1 MGKDSILT
9 GEGLLQA
16 ISTMTDAKLKDISFD
31 ITQSY
36 TVSSVDNGKQG
47 EYLVTN
53 GATQLIAYSDRTDF
67 KIGDEVYVLTPE
79 GNPENPRFIMGKKEK
94 YENSYTKIDPYE
106 NFIEVEKIK
115 VLEGEENVIGLIA
128 NDENVFEYEIESF
141 ENLSITGYDSIG
153 ISAEFQTSLLE
164 TILGNYGL
172 RIDLYYSTEAQEEI
186 SISKSFD
193 SAYMMGNPYFF
204 DNFSN
209 QKIVFPISNLIKTI
223 NRIEVVFYQNNNF
236 LNKNNEEIPVI
247 NQGPVI
253 QDPNFD
259 SNIKVRNLT
268 LSFGYDISNIKDDY
282 VQICCEEKTSYK
294 EENDLKNLFL
304 RWVHIKNDKSRVFID
319 SDTFGNTDDQELR
332 YFLNN
337 CSIKWYRY
345 NLNLPINQ
353 EDEYGG
359 RYWEPIQT
367 NKALTFNYS
376 ITPSVVLQQE
386 SLKIVIVK
394 DDSDN
399 IVLSNEQKIIASDII
414 IFDNEEKIMDQSII
428 DLIKGFN
435 LKCEDNSLGNY
446 FVYDLTN
453 QIIDYNNSS
462 QIREIKCYMDNLP
475 ITSANK
481 LQWKFPKNN
490 TMLSFLQTEN
500 SNDYEIETDNNY
512 YILTAKNKNAENGYS
527 IKYKIKSTYKEN
539 FYNNTV
545 ICSYGQN
552 GANICQT
559 SFDFRFGNG
568 GTNGT
573 SSTLVLENVYN
584 KPLEDKDEK
593 GYISS
598 MAIQAIL
605 YNEQGEIEKNEN
617 ILYNFSLYKPY
628 NTEREDKLYLVQTG
642 NLCTITP
649 KDESIINEINILQCK
664 VEGYGDYNLIA
675 YYPIAISNSSD
686 NYFITGPTQIIYNN
700 AGKASYNS
708 APYQLYNEKGKIDN
722 CAWRIITEPF
732 IEEEDFS
739 LFIPK
744 ISNNELYVN
753 NQFIQNCPLV
763 AAQAYSVNDG
773 KETILF
779 TQPILMLMNSWFSQV
794 INEWDGKTLGINEEE
809 GYILSKMLSAGKKNR
824 NNQFSGVLLGDW
836 SGTNSQ
842 DTITKNT
849 GLYGFHEGV
858 MSFYFKDDGTAAIGK
873 AGKGQ
878 LQFDGNSGTIQSG
891 LYQQTKTNGAFIDM
905 VEGKI
910 ILANK
915 ENGQVVLNASSQN
928 LFKTNETGNFLDK
941 EDNILLQAYDNN
953 GEEYYYYND
962 KNGEKIV
969 SERVLVN
976 GFPIIVSK
984 DGSEENAKFKVAWD
998 GTIYA
1003 NNGKFQGH
1011 VNASSGSIDGN
1022 FNVFGTLVGAT
1033 IKSGRFISSYNSIAE
1048 EKYEEAKEYED
1059 NETYYKKVDGNY
1071 QRVDINEEDFKNK
1084 KETLYYKT
1092 IEFEKADK
1100 NHYPIIFQ
1108 TDMDDATS
1116 AIGGIGLVT
1125 GSKGENQTTQGLG
1138 VISLSKECPLIFDAR
1153 EAGAKINSNSGIF
1166 LTLDESADAGGANQS
1181 GEKPYI
1187 NITSSDKGGSLEF
1200 GNFNKEIYFNIS
1212 PNKIMLNCG
1221 ADGIKSLTN
1230 YIKNLI
1236 DEAKPK
1242 PEPEENEGSEEE
1254 QEIKEV

>member
-1 MGKDSILT
+1 MGKDNILT
-9 GEGLLQA
+9 GESISQA

-36 TVSSVDNGKQG
+36 TVSSVANSKQG

-53 GATQLIAYSDRTDF
+53 GATQIIAYSDRTDF

-79 GNPENPRFIMGKKEK
+79 SNPENPRFIMGKKEK

-106 NFIEVEKIK
+106 NFIEIEKIK
-115 VLEGEENVIGLIA
+115 VLEGEENIIGLIA
-128 NDENVFEYEIESF
+128 NDENVSEYEIESF

-153 ISAEFQTSLLE
+153 ISAEFQTSLPKT

-193 SAYMMGNPYFF
+193 SAYMMGSNPYFF
-204 DNFSN
+204 NTFLN

-236 LNKNNEEIPVI
+236 LNEKNEEILAI

-259 SNIKVRNLT
+259 SNIKIRNLT

-376 ITPSVVLQQE
+376 ITPSIALQQE

-399 IVLSNEQKIIASDII
+399 TVLSNEQKIIASDII

-475 ITSANK
+475 ITSVNS

-490 TMLSFLQTEN
+490 TMLSFLRTEN
-500 SNDYEIETDNNY
+500 SDEYEIETDNNY

-552 GANICQT
+552 GANVCQT

-573 SSTLVLENVYN
+573 SSTLILENVYN

-686 NYFITGPTQIIYNN
+686 NFITGPTQIIYNN

-722 CAWRIITEPF
+722 CMWRIITEPF
-732 IEEEDFS
+732 VKEEEDFS

-753 NQFIQNCPLV
+753 NQFIQNCPLI

-858 MSFYFKDDGTAAIGK
+858 MSLYFKDDVTAAIVK

-878 LQFDGNSGTIQSG
+878 VQFVGNSGTIQSG

-928 LFKTNETGNFLDK
+928 LFKTDDKNNFLDK
-941 EDNILLQAYDNN
+941 DDNILRTDN
-953 GEEYYYYND
+953 GEEYYYTGEND
-962 KNGEKIV
+962 EKIV

-1003 NNGKFQGH
+1003 TNGKFSGH
-1011 VNASSGSIDGN
+1011 INATSGDINGN
-1022 FNVFGTLVGAT
+1022 FNVYGTLNGAT
-1033 IKSGRFISSYNSIAE
+1033 IKSGRFISTYNTKSKETYIKAGNTLYDFNKTYYVKKGDKYDPTTSIIDEKVFE
-1048 EKYEEAKEYED
+1048 EKKGE
-1059 NETYYKKVDGNY
+1059 
-1071 QRVDINEEDFKNK
+1071 
-1084 KETLYYKT
+1084 LYYKD
-1092 IEFEKADK
+1092 IEYETVTDEKY
-1100 NHYPIIFQ
+1100 YPISFVTNMNNIEE
-1108 TDMDDATS
+1108 TTV
-1116 AIGGIGLVT
+1116 GGLGLVP
-1125 GSKGENQTTQGLG
+1125 GKSAESTTEGLG
-1138 VISLSKECPLIFDAR
+1138 LVSLSETCPLIFDAR
-1153 EAGAKINSNSGIF
+1153 EAGAKINSNSGIYF
-1166 LTLDESADAGGANQS
+1166 QLASKANDSNDSIPYLWLTN
-1181 GEKPYI
+1181 
-1187 NITSSDKGGSLEF
+1187 NDKKVIF
-1200 GNFNKEIYFNIS
+1200 ANFNEIWFNCDSTQIT
-1212 PNKIMLNCG
+1212 IG
-1221 ADGIKSLTN
+1221 GTN
-1230 YIKNLI
+1230 LKQLIINLI
-1236 DEAKPK
+1236 KEHAPK
-1242 PEPEENEGSEEE
+1242 PAPSPSEPEEAIE
-1254 QEIKEV
+1254 

>member
-1 MGKDSILT
+1 MGKDTST
-9 GEGLLQA
+9 MTESVLQA
-16 ISTMTDAKLKDISFD
+16 ISTVTDAKLKNIGFD

-36 TVSSVDNGKQG
+36 TVSSVVNGKQG

-53 GATQLIAYSDRTDF
+53 GATQIVAYSDRTDF

-94 YENSYTKIDPYE
+94 YENSYTEIDPYE

-115 VLEGEENVIGLIA
+115 VLEGEENIVGLIA
-128 NDENVFEYEIESF
+128 NDENVSEYEIENF
-141 ENLSITGYDSIG
+141 ENLNITGYDSIG
-153 ISAEFQTSLLE
+153 ISAEFQTSLPG

-204 DNFSN
+204 NTFSN
-209 QKIVFPISNLIKTI
+209 QKIVFPISNLVKTI

-236 LNKNNEEIPVI
+236 LNENNEEIPAI

-259 SNIKVRNLT
+259 SNIKIRNLT

-294 EENDLKNLFL
+294 EEDDLKNLFL

-337 CSIKWYRY
+337 CSIKWYKY

-376 ITPSVVLQQE
+376 ITPSIALQQE

-399 IVLSNEQKIIASDII
+399 TVLSNEQKIIASDII

-500 SNDYEIETDNNY
+500 SNDYKIESDSDY

-545 ICSYGQN
+545 VCSYGQN
-552 GANICQT
+552 GANVCQT

-598 MAIQAIL
+598 VAIQAIL

-675 YYPIAISNSSD
+675 YYPIAISNSSG
-686 NYFITGPTQIIYNN
+686 NFITGPTQIIYNN

-732 IEEEDFS
+732 IKEEEDFS

-753 NQFIQNCPLV
+753 NQFIQNCPLIAV
-763 AAQAYSVNDG
+763 QAYSVNDG

-928 LFKTNETGNFLDK
+928 LFKTDEKNNFLDK
-941 EDNILLQAYDNN
+941 DDNILGTDD
-953 GEEYYYYND
+953 GEEYYYIGEND
-962 KNGEKIV
+962 EKII

-1011 VNASSGSIDGN
+1011 INASSGSIDGN
-1022 FNVFGTLVGAT
+1022 FDVFGTLVGAT

-1048 EKYEEAKEYED
+1048 EKYEKAKEYKKD
-1059 NETYYKKVDGNY
+1059 KTYYKKVDGNY
-1071 QRVDINEEDFKNK
+1071 QFIDITEEGFKK
-1084 KETLYYKT
+1084 EKETLYYKT
-1092 IEFEKADK
+1092 IEFEEADK

-1116 AIGGIGLVT
+1116 AIGGIGLVA

-1138 VISLSKECPLIFDAR
+1138 IVSLSKECPLIFDAR
-1153 EAGAKINSNSGIF
+1153 EAGAKINSKTGIY
-1166 LTLDESADAGGANQS
+1166 LTLDESADTGEAGHE
-1181 GEKPYI
+1181 GEYPYI
-1187 NITSSDKGGSLEF
+1187 NMTYDKEAGGKLVF
-1200 GNFNKEIYFNIS
+1200 GKFENEIYFDLS
-1212 PNKIMLNCG
+1212 PDKIILNCG
-1221 ADGIKSLTN
+1221 PNEIKSLTD
-1230 YIKNLI
+1230 YIKELI
-1236 DEAKPK
+1236 NKAKPD

-1254 QEIKEV
+1254 QETKEV